1 MYEEGE
7 IQGVAEVG
15 CTRVKACKLW
25 YIYTCACVC
34 VHSLYIPVGT
44 YVYSI
49 YTYVLIHIYIYIWH
63 IDIPGLPSST
73 GNSSV
78 PSSTDGQQ
86 HGEPSGAHI
95 FVRDCRLSQT
105 YAPRRRTLDSRERE
119 EEEGK
124 EWKKRGRIFL
134 LLLHNFHM
142 SIGNGASRESH

>member
-25 YIYTCACVC
+25 YIYACVC

-105 YAPRRRTLDSRERE
+105 YAPRRRTLDSGERE

-134 LLLHNFHM
+134 LLLRNFHV